1 LNKNL
6 FSIAIIVLA
15 VAFVIVSM
23 LKPSTSE
30 KSKNIDSNQD
40 DTATSEIS
48 KIGGSTIPQE
58 GQPAPDFELVTL
70 EGETVKLSDYKGKKV
85 ILNFWATWC
94 PPCKA
99 EMPHMQEFYE
109 KNKEQGIEILAVN
122 LTNLD
127 NGKTDIKKFVE
138 DYELTFTIPLDEEGV
153 VGMQYQSFTI
163 PTSYIIDTSGV
174 ISKKIVGPM
183 NEEMMSTLTKD
194 IN

>member
-1 LNKNL
+1 MNKNL

-15 VAFVIVSM
+15 VAFVIVST
-23 LKPSTSE
+23 LKPSSPE
-30 KSKNIDSNQD
+30 ESKNIDSNQD
-40 DTATSEIS
+40 NETTSES
-48 KIGGSTIPQE
+48 SNNGDSSIPQE

-70 EGETVKLSDYKGKKV
+70 EGETVKLSDFKGKKV

-109 KNKEQGIEILAVN
+109 KNQEQGIEILAVN

-127 NGKTDIKKFVE
+127 NGKPDIKSFVE
-138 DYELTFTIPLDEEGV
+138 DYELTFPIPLDEEGV
-153 VGMQYQSFTI
+153 VGMQYQTFTI

-174 ISKKIVGPM
+174 ITKKIVGPM
-183 NEEMMSTLTKD
+183 NEEMMITLTKD
-194 IN
+194 ID

>member
-1 LNKNL
+1 MNNNL

-15 VAFVIVSM
+15 IAFVLVSI
-23 LKPSTSE
+23 LKPSSSE
-30 KSKNIDSNQD
+30 ESKNIDSNQD
-40 DTATSEIS
+40 DTAASESS
-48 KIGGSTIPQE
+48 KNGDSTIPQE

-138 DYELTFTIPLDEEGV
+138 EYELTFTVPLDEEGG
-153 VGMQYQSFTI
+153 VGMQYQTFTI